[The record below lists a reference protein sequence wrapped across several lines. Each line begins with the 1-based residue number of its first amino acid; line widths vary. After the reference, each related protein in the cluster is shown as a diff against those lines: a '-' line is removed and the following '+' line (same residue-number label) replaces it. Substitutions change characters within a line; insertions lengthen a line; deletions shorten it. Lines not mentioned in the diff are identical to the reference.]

1 MPVDH
6 YENFP
11 VASIVLPKHLRQPVE
26 AIYRFARAADDIADE
41 GQAPAEDRLAAL
53 GAFHDA
59 LHLIAKG
66 QTLAVADLPASLSR
80 IFVPLAATISQQQLP
95 LVPFFDLL
103 SAFEQDIQTKRYE
116 DFAALQRYCERS
128 ANPVGRLM
136 LYLYRHTDKASLAQS
151 DAICTALQLVNF
163 VQDVAIDWQKDRI
176 YLPNDEMQRFGVTSD
191 TIDQQRCDL
200 SFKNLM
206 AFQIDRCRSLL
217 KSGEP
222 LGRSLSGR
230 IGLELR
236 LIMHGGWRILDLIEK
251 KQYDIFRHRPTLAK
265 SDWAILLWRGLLRKP
280 L

>member
-200 SFKNLM
+200 SFQNLM

>member
-1 MPVDH
+1 
-6 YENFP
+6 
-11 VASIVLPKHLRQPVE
+11 
-26 AIYRFARAADDIADE
+26 
-41 GQAPAEDRLAAL
+41 
-53 GAFHDA
+53 
-59 LHLIAKG
+59 
-66 QTLAVADLPASLSR
+66 VADLPASLSR

-151 DAICTALQLVNF
+151 DAICTALQLINF

-206 AFQIDRCRSLL
+206 VFQIDRCRSLL